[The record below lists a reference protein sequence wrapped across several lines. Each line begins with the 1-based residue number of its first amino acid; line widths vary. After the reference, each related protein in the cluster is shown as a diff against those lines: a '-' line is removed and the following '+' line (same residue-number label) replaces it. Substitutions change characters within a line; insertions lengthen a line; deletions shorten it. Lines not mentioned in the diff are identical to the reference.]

1 MILISVSDKLNE
13 KALWEISFALE
24 IIQKNASIYTLK
36 TRNLQIKTMKNK
48 AILLIYKYLNLF

>member
-24 IIQKNASIYTLK
+24 IIQKNASFYTLK
-36 TRNLQIKTMKNK
+36 IRNLQIKTMKNK
-48 AILLIYKYLNLF
+48 AILLTIKYLNSF